1 MLDYVYMDT
10 DSFVMHIK
18 TNDFYKDISEDVDNR
33 FDISNYEVKRTITYR
48 KK

>member
-1 MLDYVYMDT
+1 MDT

-18 TNDFYKDISEDVDNR
+18 TNDLYKDISDDVDN
-33 FDISNYEVKRTITYR
+33 KKTITYR